1 MSERRPRWVYEQG
14 QEPDPRFSMANERT
28 FLAWVRTALAML
40 AGAVALHS
48 LGIPHPTWL
57 RSVLVVALVLLG
69 GVMTALAYVRWARVE
84 RAMRNHTPLP
94 AFTLGLAMAL
104 AVVVVAVL
112 LAVALGVSPS

>member
-1 MSERRPRWVYEQG
+1 M
-14 QEPDPRFSMANERT
+14 
-28 FLAWVRTALAML
+28 
-40 AGAVALHS
+40 ALHS

-69 GVMTALAYVRWARVE
+69 GVMTALAYLRWARVE
-84 RAMRNHTPLP
+84 KAMRTLTPLP

-104 AVVVVAVL
+104 AVVVIAVL